1 MQSSDYR
8 IGNWVKRPLSVEDF
22 YISPLVPDQIK
33 AIQVDKTVLFSKPDD
48 KTDSNIPLRQL
59 RGIELTEEWLKKF
72 GFLNVG
78 SERTHVW
85 QKVTQGKPNF
95 DLKTRDDG
103 ALCAFTSKH
112 SGIPVT
118 HVHQLQNMYFELTGE
133 EIVTL

>member
-1 MQSSDYR
+1 
-8 IGNWVKRPLSVEDF
+8 
-22 YISPLVPDQIK
+22 VPDQIK